1 MTDFMTRLALVG
13 AAATA
18 VAAAIAAAKCKIE
31 NGKCKMMESSS
42 FDRKGQIHHST
53 FSIFNSKFSIH
64 AAVFAFFAGVAVQY
78 AGAKHGGTNAPPNGA
93 SPPQMVPS
101 GGGNV
106 ELIMENVELQSM
118 ADFVSKMAI
127 ALKECGETS
136 YWLEL
141 LVRTEYISQ
150 KEFSSIVKDCKEL
163 FALLTAIVK
172 TSRRER

>member
-1 MTDFMTRLALVG
+1 MVKSDSRNVIAEKSMAF
-13 AAATA
+13 A
-18 VAAAIAAAKCKIE
+18 VRIVNLCKHL
-31 NGKCKMMESSS
+31 
-42 FDRKGQIHHST
+42 R
-53 FSIFNSKFSIH
+53 
-64 AAVFAFFAGVAVQY
+64 
-78 AGAKHGGTNAPPNGA
+78 GAKAEHVMSRQVLRSGTSIGA
-93 SPPQMVPS
+93 
-101 GGGNV
+101 NV
-106 ELIMENVELQSM
+106 REAESAQSK